1 MSKRVKKHGKTAFI
15 IAITISLLGIYL
27 AVPQSNAAAIANREL
42 AIDDSRPNVGLNVI
56 YDFEG
61 DHSAT
66 LVSCLQITFCANA
79 TGECGEATGIE
90 TTNGSSVSSTWS
102 GWIAE
107 NWTASNM
114 TASIIRYTAASTAGG
129 GTDFSFSTASVGN
142 PTTPGTYFGR
152 VTSYDDAGACTNE
165 VDSGVIAFAIIE
177 GVLISATVAETLTL
191 SMEGVTAGDC
201 DSSFTTLVGPSS
213 NATTVAFG
221 TLSSLDTFFHACT
234 DLGVIT
240 NAASGYGLTAH
251 ETTNLLSGTDTIDD
265 SIGDDG
271 TMTESVSEAWTQ
283 SATNGFAYACGN
295 IAGNNCVQTATADYR
310 QFACVGSAAECDPD
324 SGAETA
330 VNVMATSGAVN
341 ASSRIQYKLSVDV
354 TQEAGD
360 YTTTIVYIATPTF

>member
-1 MSKRVKKHGKTAFI
+1 MSKRVKKHGKAAFI

-27 AVPQSNAAAIANREL
+27 AVPHSNAAAIANREL
-42 AIDDSRPNVGLNVI
+42 AVSDSRPNQGLNI
-56 YDFEG
+56 EYDFEG

-79 TGECGEATGIE
+79 TGACGEATGID
-90 TTNGSSVSSTWS
+90 TSNGSSVNSNWS
-102 GWIAE
+102 GWVAA

-129 GTDFSFSTASVGN
+129 GTNFSFSTASVGN

-152 VTSYDDAGACTNE
+152 VTTYDDGQLCANE
-165 VDSGVIAFAIIE
+165 IDSGVTAFAIIE

-201 DSSFTTLVGPSS
+201 DTSFTTLGGPSS

-234 DLGVIT
+234 ELGVIT
-240 NAASGYGLTAH
+240 NAASGYGLTGH

-265 SIGDDG
+265 SIGDTG
-271 TMTESVSEAWTQ
+271 VMTESVSNTWTQ
-283 SATNGFAYACGN
+283 SATNGFAYACAD
-295 IAGNNCVQTATADYR
+295 IAGNNCVQTANTDYR
-310 QFACVGSAAECDPD
+310 QFACVGSDAQCDPAT
-324 SGAETA
+324 GGETA